1 MVKLGRFKN
10 YYGISLK
17 MIDNII
23 FDLGGILVPENR
35 EEILASVA
43 ESIEI
48 GRQNLEDRVKTSRS
62 RIIKGE
68 IGLVEFYSEVL
79 KAIGRDDI
87 TAEQVFLK
95 HLEIYKA
102 TSTQRDP
109 QILDLIE
116 RLKAEGYYV
125 HCATN
130 TEREIAEFNKRN
142 GLFNHFRMRFISTDM
157 GVSKEEVAFYEHA
170 LRELRI
176 KPERGV
182 LIDNEQRCIEAAKQA
197 GLHTVLYGRYEEGY
211 SQLPTDLG
219 RLSIKI

>member
-1 MVKLGRFKN
+1 
-10 YYGISLK
+10 

-35 EEILASVA
+35 EGILASVA

-48 GRQNLEDRVKTSRS
+48 GVQNLEERVRANRS

-79 KAIGRDDI
+79 EATGRDNI

-95 HLEIYKA
+95 HLEIYRA
-102 TSTQRDP
+102 TSTQRDT

-116 RLKAEGYYV
+116 RLKSNYYNV

-142 GLFNHFRMRFISTDM
+142 GLFNYFGKRFISTDM
-157 GVSKEEVAFYEHA
+157 GMSKEEVDFYHHI
-170 LRELRI
+170 LSELRI
-176 KPERGV
+176 NPEQV
-182 LIDNEQRCIEAAKQA
+182 VFIDNEQRYLEAAKQV
-197 GLHTVLYGRYEEGY
+197 GIHTILYRRYQEGY
-211 SQLPTDLG
+211 PQLLRDLEKFG
-219 RLSIKI
+219 IRINTPPSS

>member
-1 MVKLGRFKN
+1 
-10 YYGISLK
+10 

-35 EEILASVA
+35 EGILASVA

-48 GRQNLEDRVKTSRS
+48 GVQNLEERVRANRS

-79 KAIGRDDI
+79 EATGRDNI

-95 HLEIYKA
+95 HLEIYRA
-102 TSTQRDP
+102 TSTQRDT

-116 RLKAEGYYV
+116 RLKSNYYNV

-130 TEREIAEFNKRN
+130 TEREIAEFNRRN
-142 GLFNHFRMRFISTDM
+142 GLFNYFGKRFISTDM
-157 GVSKEEVAFYEHA
+157 GMSKEEVDFYHHI
-170 LRELRI
+170 LSELRI
-176 KPERGV
+176 NPEQV
-182 LIDNEQRCIEAAKQA
+182 VFIDNEQRYLEAAKQV
-197 GLHTVLYGRYEEGY
+197 GIHTILYRRYQEGY
-211 SQLPTDLG
+211 PQLLRDLEKFG
-219 RLSIKI
+219 IRINTPPSS